1 MQPHLALTSL
11 PNHRA
16 ALPIEALQSCLPVIN
31 RRHFLLASFAAAAE
45 LFDSAFASAASPDPW
60 SLGELVEPAQLVRE
74 LQSNAQ
80 HLHIFCVTFPILY
93 RQKHI
98 PGSQFAG
105 PGAKPEGIAKLHAA
119 VEGLPKDAAI
129 VLYCGC
135 CPMHQCLNIRPAYI
149 TLRQLGVSHLR
160 VLNLPNNFH
169 TDWVAKGYPVAS

>member
-1 MQPHLALTSL
+1 MQSHLVPAHPLPSPLQARQFCLLTM
-11 PNHRA
+11 
-16 ALPIEALQSCLPVIN
+16 N

-45 LFDSAFASAASPDPW
+45 LFDSPLASAASPDPW

-74 LQSNAQ
+74 LQSEAQ

-105 PGAKPEGIAKLHAA
+105 PGAKPEGIAKLQAA
-119 VEGLPKDAAI
+119 VEGLPKDAPI
-129 VLYCGC
+129 VIYCGC
-135 CPMHQCLNIRPAYI
+135 CPMHQCPNIRPAYRV
-149 TLRQLGVSHLR
+149 LRQLGFTHIR

>member
-1 MQPHLALTSL
+1 MQSHLVPAPPLTS
-11 PNHRA
+11 P
-16 ALPIEALQSCLPVIN
+16 LQAPQFCLLTMN
-31 RRHFLLASFAAAAE
+31 RRDFLLASFAVAAAP
-45 LFDSAFASAASPDPW
+45 FGSAFASAVSPDPW
-60 SLGELVEPAQLVRE
+60 SLAELIEPAQLVRE
-74 LQSNAQ
+74 LQSDNQ

-135 CPMHQCLNIRPAYI
+135 CPMHQCPNIRPAYS
-149 TLRQLGVSHLR
+149 TLRQLGFSHLR